1 MGSKW
6 EKDCIKLVCTGVNIL
21 QFSNI
26 TFVLCM
32 FIYIYMYET
41 KCVLWK
47 YGIIHIYSG
56 SWVEFISQVIYD

>member
-1 MGSKW
+1 
-6 EKDCIKLVCTGVNIL
+6 
-21 QFSNI
+21 
-26 TFVLCM
+26 M